1 MRHHVQDLHFS
12 VMDGHR
18 NTQSHIHISHFM
30 LADQITINEILNL
43 TEIKTNYIYVMKIT
57 KWQTRRGNI
66 FTNPDLFTLLAR
78 VGKTVPYYFQANH
91 GIKKKF
97 RFILKYKNE
106 GCLGDSVR

>member
-1 MRHHVQDLHFS
+1 
-12 VMDGHR
+12 MDGHR
-18 NTQSHIHISHFM
+18 NTQSHIHTSHFM

-43 TEIKTNYIYVMKIT
+43 TEIKTNDTYVMKIT

-91 GIKKKF
+91 GIKKK
-97 RFILKYKNE
+97 IQTHSKIQKW
-106 GCLGDSVR
+106 GHLGDSVG